1 MRNIELLRCIQ
12 QGNLDALP
20 WQQASPRA
28 IQKLMGIGNLWDTL
42 FLFQPLQPPDPAS
55 IQGLDWRFDDDL
67 ANLEARIQ
75 VREQIL
81 LEKYMLTA
89 TDIVSPQ
96 Y

>member
-1 MRNIELLRCIQ
+1 MRNIELLRTIQ

-28 IQKLMGIGNLWDTL
+28 IQKLTGIENLWDTL
-42 FLFQPLQPPDPAS
+42 FLFQPLQPADPPL

-67 ANLEARIQ
+67 ANLEAKIQ

-81 LEKYMLTA
+81 SDKYILTA
-89 TDIVSPQ
+89 PLA
-96 Y
+96 